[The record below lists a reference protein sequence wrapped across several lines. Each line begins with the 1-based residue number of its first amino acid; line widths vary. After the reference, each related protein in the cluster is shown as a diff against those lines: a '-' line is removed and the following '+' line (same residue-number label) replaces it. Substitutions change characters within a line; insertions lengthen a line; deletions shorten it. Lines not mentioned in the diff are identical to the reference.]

1 MNTFTIKRDTMWTIP
16 NILTSIRL
24 ALIPVFLIV
33 FYLPQSWS
41 GFWAAFIFTLAAVTD
56 LLDGYL
62 ARKLNQQSP
71 FGEFLDPVADKLM
84 VAAALVAIA
93 VAYQSFWVTLPA
105 VVMICREILISAL
118 REWMAELGKR
128 DNVAVSFIGK
138 VKTVAQMASLA
149 GLIWQPGG
157 ILQTLFLILFYAAT
171 VLTFWS
177 MFSYLK
183 IASKDLLN
191 TK

>member
-1 MNTFTIKRDTMWTIP
+1 MWTIP
-16 NILTSIRL
+16 NILTALRVV
-24 ALIPVFLIV
+24 LIPVFLVV

-41 GFWAAFIFTLAAVTD
+41 GFWAAFIFALAAITD

-93 VAYQSFWVTLPA
+93 VSYQSLWITIPA
-105 VVMICREILISAL
+105 LVMICREILISAL

-128 DNVAVSFIGK
+128 NNVSVSILGK
-138 VKTVAQMASLA
+138 IKTVAQMASLT
-149 GLIWQPGG
+149 GLIWQPDNF
-157 ILQTLFLILFYAAT
+157 IQYLFLGLFYVAT

-183 IASKDLLN
+183 IASSDLLN